1 MVTLTSIVVLLRVEG
16 VDLARL
22 PEKLRLVL
30 ERVVRKL
37 SRRETV
43 SGVGL
48 FGSWS
53 RGDADTNSDVDLL
66 VVDGRDFEYE
76 YVDRL
81 ECEDFLV
88 DLNYIPKK
96 WVIGS
101 VPPEIDQKL
110 YEMVVLH
117 DREWLLTN
125 TKDWISRTYRK
136 PQRVGIRTEVY
147 LVESD
152 IYLSR
157 AASAYSR
164 GDFQSACVFA
174 GMGLE
179 SILKILVEVNLLPIS
194 NTRFV
199 GFLERSAKKLG
210 CPKFFSTY
218 LAVSRLYR
226 LSRRDAERRIGLFR
240 VAWDDVWSFVK
251 DNASVLDSLHFK
263 VRSKLEYY
271 GKPGFLRGMIARS
284 QEIIHAG
291 MYAEASHYLLRVL
304 VDLLENYAWLAST
317 VEGIK
322 LNYTTLFRSLK
333 GLKETP
339 MEVYETAVEAFNVR
353 DVTQREAEEVLKLAR
368 ETALSV
374 RRQRRDLI
382 RRFVGPLG

>member
-1 MVTLTSIVVLLRVEG
+1 MVVLRRVEG

-22 PEKLRLVL
+22 PDKLRLVL
-30 ERVVRKL
+30 ERVVRNL

-53 RGDADTNSDVDLL
+53 RGDAAMSSDVDLL
-66 VVDGRDFEYE
+66 VLNGRDFKYE

-81 ECEDFLV
+81 EREDLLV

-96 WVIGS
+96 WVTGS

-110 YEMVVLH
+110 YEMVVLY

-125 TKDWISRTYRK
+125 IKDWISRTYQK
-136 PQRVGIRTEVY
+136 PERVGIRTEVY

-157 AASAYSR
+157 AASAYGR

-179 SILKILVEVNLLPIS
+179 SMLKILVEVNLLPIS
-194 NTRFV
+194 NTHFV
-199 GFLERSAKKLG
+199 GALERSARKLE
-210 CPKFFSTY
+210 CPKFFAAY
-218 LAVSRLYR
+218 LVVSRLYR
-226 LSRRDAERRIGLFR
+226 LGRRDAERRVGLFR
-240 VAWDDVWSFVK
+240 AAWDDVSSFVK
-251 DNASVLDSLHFK
+251 DNASALDSLHFK
-263 VRSKLEYY
+263 VRSKLGYY
-271 GKPGFLRGMIARS
+271 GKPGFLRGVIARS
-284 QEIIHAG
+284 QEIIDAG
-291 MYAEASHYLLRVL
+291 MYAEASHYVLRVL
-304 VDLLENYAWLAST
+304 VDLLENYAWLASA
-317 VEGIK
+317 VEGVK

-339 MEVYETAVEAFNVR
+339 TRVYETAVEAFNVR
-353 DVTQREAEEVLKLAR
+353 DVTQREAEETVKLAR
-368 ETALSV
+368 ETALNV
-374 RRQRRDLI
+374 RRQRKDLI
-382 RRFVGPLG
+382 RRFVEPLG

>member
-1 MVTLTSIVVLLRVEG
+1 M
-16 VDLARL
+16 ARL

-136 PQRVGIRTEVY
+136 PERVDIRTEVH

-174 GMGLE
+174 SMGLE
-179 SILKILVEVNLLPIS
+179 SMLKILVEVNLLPIS

-226 LSRRDAERRIGLFR
+226 LSHRDTERRVGLFR

-263 VRSKLEYY
+263 VRSKLGYY

-291 MYAEASHYLLRVL
+291 MYAEASNYLLRVL

-339 MEVYETAVEAFNVR
+339 MEVYETAVEAFNVK
-353 DVTQREAEEVLKLAR
+353 DVTQKEAEEVLKLAR
-368 ETALSV
+368 ETALNV

-382 RRFVGPLG
+382 RGFVGPLG

>member
-1 MVTLTSIVVLLRVEG
+1 MRVLLRVDG

-22 PEKLRLVL
+22 PDKLRLVL
-30 ERVVRKL
+30 ERVVRNL

-53 RGDADTNSDVDLL
+53 RGDAAMSSDVDLL
-66 VVDGRDFEYE
+66 VVDGRDFKYE

-96 WVIGS
+96 WVVGS

-125 TKDWISRTYRK
+125 TKNWLSQAYRK
-136 PQRVGIRTEVY
+136 PERVGIRTEMH

-157 AASAYSR
+157 ATSAYAR

-179 SILKILVEVNLLPIS
+179 SMLKILVEISLLPLS
-194 NTRFV
+194 NTY
-199 GFLERSAKKLG
+199 FLGALEESTRKLE
-210 CPKFFSTY
+210 CPKFFAAY
-218 LAVSRLYR
+218 LAVSHLHE
-226 LSRRDAERRIGLFR
+226 LSRLDAERRVDLFKT
-240 VAWDDVWSFVK
+240 VWDDVSSFMR

-263 VRSKLEYY
+263 VGSKLRYY
-271 GKPGFLRGMIARS
+271 GKPEFLRGMIARS
-284 QEIIHAG
+284 REIVDAG
-291 MYAEASHYLLRVL
+291 LYAEACHCVLHVL
-304 VDLLENYAWLAST
+304 VDLLENYAWLASA
-317 VEGIK
+317 VEGVK
-322 LNYTTLFRSLK
+322 LDYTILFRSLK

-339 MEVYETAVEAFNVR
+339 TQVFEMAVEAFGVG
-353 DVTQREAEEVLKLAR
+353 DVSKSEVEGDVKLAR
-368 ETALSV
+368 EMSLDL
-374 RRQRRDLI
+374 RLQRKALI
-382 RRFVGPLG
+382 RRFVGS

>member
-1 MVTLTSIVVLLRVEG
+1 MVGLRRVGG

-22 PEKLRLVL
+22 PDKLRLVL
-30 ERVVRKL
+30 EKVVRNL

-53 RGDADTNSDVDLL
+53 RGDAAMSSDVDLL
-66 VVDGRDFEYE
+66 VVDGRDFKYE

-125 TKDWISRTYRK
+125 TKDWISRSYRK
-136 PQRVGIRTEVY
+136 PGRVGIRTEVY

-157 AASAYSR
+157 AASAYGR

-174 GMGLE
+174 SMGLE
-179 SILKILVEVNLLPIS
+179 SMLKILVEVNLLPIS
-194 NTRFV
+194 NSHFV
-199 GFLERSAKKLG
+199 GFLERSTNKLE
-210 CPKFFSTY
+210 CPKFFAAY
-218 LAVSRLYR
+218 LVVSRLYR
-226 LSRRDAERRIGLFR
+226 SSRRDAERRIGLFR
-240 VAWDDVWSFVK
+240 DVWDDASSFVK
-251 DNASVLDSLHFK
+251 DNASALDSLHFN
-263 VRSKLEYY
+263 VRSMLGYY
-271 GKPGFLRGMIARS
+271 GKLGFLRGVIARS
-284 QEIIHAG
+284 QEIIDAG
-291 MYAEASHYLLRVL
+291 MYAEASHYVLRVL
-304 VDLLENYAWLAST
+304 VDLLENYAWLASA
-317 VEGIK
+317 VEGVK

-333 GLKETP
+333 ALKERPTR
-339 MEVYETAVEAFNVR
+339 VYETAVEAFGVG
-353 DVTQREAEEVLKLAR
+353 DVNRREAEEVFKLAK

-374 RRQRRDLI
+374 RRERKDLI
-382 RRFVGPLG
+382 RRFVEPLG

>member
-1 MVTLTSIVVLLRVEG
+1 MVVLRRVGG

-22 PEKLRLVL
+22 PDKLRLVL
-30 ERVVRKL
+30 ERVVRNL

-53 RGDADTNSDVDLL
+53 RGDAAMNSDVDLL
-66 VVDGRDFEYE
+66 VVDGRDFKYE

-81 ECEDFLV
+81 EREDFLV

-96 WVIGS
+96 WVTGP

-110 YEMVVLH
+110 YETVVLH

-125 TKDWISRTYRK
+125 AKDWISRTYRK
-136 PQRVGIRTEVY
+136 PERVDIRTEVR

-157 AASAYSR
+157 AASACGR

-179 SILKILVEVNLLPIS
+179 SMLKILVEVNLLPIS
-194 NTRFV
+194 NSHFV
-199 GFLERSAKKLG
+199 GVLEKSAKKLG
-210 CPKFFSTY
+210 CSKFFAAY

-226 LSRRDAERRIGLFR
+226 SSRRDAERRVGLFR
-240 VAWDDVWSFVK
+240 AAWDDVSSFVK
-251 DNASVLDSLHFK
+251 DNASALDSLHFK
-263 VRSKLEYY
+263 VRSKLGYY

-284 QEIIHAG
+284 QDIIHAG
-291 MYAEASHYLLRVL
+291 LYAEASHYVLHVL
-304 VDLLENYAWLAST
+304 VDLLENYAWLASALEE
-317 VEGIK
+317 VK
-322 LNYTTLFRSLK
+322 LDYTTLFRSLR
-333 GLKETP
+333 GLRETP
-339 MEVYETAVEAFNVR
+339 TRVYETAMEAFGVE
-353 DVTQREAEEVLKLAR
+353 DISQREAKETVKLAK
-368 ETALSV
+368 ETALSM
-374 RRQRRDLI
+374 RRQRKDLI
-382 RRFVGPLG
+382 RRFIRPLA